1 MQKEKKVKLIA
12 AAAILSLPVL
22 LLQQDSVIFY
32 EWMIYLSLIGI
43 ISIPIS
49 STLFGKSINLQITLS
64 KIIGI
69 LVTGF
74 ITWFICVMF
83 NLPFRRL
90 TCAFVIILYAACNA
104 LIWIKQQKSK
114 KLQIVADNKPYHCFT
129 LADSKMVFL
138 NMLIKYEFMFFV
150 LFLVWVYIIGFNP
163 SAYGTEKFMDYAFLQ
178 KMLVTTKLPP
188 DDMWYAGKAINYYYG
203 GQYYAA
209 FIAKSMFLKTKA
221 EYAYNLMRAVI
232 PATMFT
238 GVFAL
243 VKQLLDDRAK
253 YSLIK
258 KENATR
264 RNMFALLS
272 AGLSV
277 FGGNGHYI
285 IYGLLQ
291 PILHVGG
298 NDSYWFPDST
308 RYIGYNPVVETD
320 QTIHEFPCYSF
331 ILGDLHA
338 HMINIMFVVL
348 LIGLLYS
355 LLKTM
360 KYAYNT
366 PEIEKFTYPQLYFIG
381 ICLGIFNWTNYWDY
395 IIYIV
400 VISVTVIMANVISK
414 KDLEHML
421 IDSVLQLAV
430 IIIIAILTALPFTLN
445 FKSVFQGVG
454 IAENH
459 SKLYQLFVLWGIPGT
474 IAILFIVEFLKNQ
487 YRQYKKI
494 KEDYIKNGSSKTKS
508 TKKKNQL
515 IKNAFKN
522 IKPNEIFIF
531 TLVCCALGLILIPEL
546 VYVRDIYESTHARAN
561 TMFKL
566 TYQAFILFSI
576 CSGYILYIFTDSR
589 KAWLKLIARIL
600 LALQI
605 LTLGYAFNAKA
616 AWFGNTYPWT
626 DRKGIYALD
635 YLDEDDFK
643 NEKSAL
649 LWLKDKAESGD
660 TTGIIAEAPGSSYT
674 ANERVSVI
682 TGLSTPAGWL
692 VHEWLWRDSYDG
704 IKDRSDDIDIIYE
717 GAKTEAQQI
726 LKKYN
731 IQYIFFGQREQE
743 KYGENA
749 KDRIKKYGNVTYQDS
764 STMIVQIF

>member
-1 MQKEKKVKLIA
+1 MQKERKAKLVVT
-12 AAAILSLPVL
+12 AAILSLPVL

-32 EWMIYLSLIGI
+32 EWMIYLSLMGV
-43 ISIPIS
+43 ISMPIS
-49 STLFGKSINLQITLS
+49 KKLFGKSENLMIPMA
-64 KIIGI
+64 KILGVMIP
-69 LVTGF
+69 GF
-74 ITWFICVMF
+74 VTWFICVMF
-83 NLPFRRL
+83 HLPFRRL

-104 LIWIKQQKSK
+104 FIWIRQKK
-114 KLQIVADNKPYHCFT
+114 VKNPQITPGNSPDHGFITADR
-129 LADSKMVFL
+129 KMVLFK
-138 NMLIKYEFMFFV
+138 MWAKYELMFFIV
-150 LFLVWVYIIGFNP
+150 FLVWVYIIGFNP

-188 DDMWYAGKAINYYYG
+188 DDMWYAGKSINYYYG

-232 PATMFT
+232 PAMMFT
-238 GVFAL
+238 CVFAL
-243 VKQLLDDRAK
+243 VKQLLDDRAG

-258 KENATR
+258 KESTNR
-264 RNMFALLS
+264 RNIFALLS

-291 PILHVGG
+291 PMLHVGG
-298 NDSYWFPDST
+298 DDGYWFPDST
-308 RYIGYNPVVETD
+308 RYIGYNPLVEND

-338 HMINIMFVVL
+338 HMINIMFVML

-360 KYAYNT
+360 KNAYNT

-395 IIYIV
+395 IIYFV
-400 VISVTVIMANVISK
+400 VISITVIMANIISK
-414 KDLEHML
+414 KDLSHIL
-421 IDSVLQLAV
+421 IDSVLQLAAIV
-430 IIIIAILTALPFTLN
+430 VIAILTALPFTLN

-459 SKLYQLFVLWGIPGT
+459 SKLYQLFVLWGIPGM

-494 KEDYIKNGSSKTKS
+494 KEDYRKNDSAKTKN

-515 IKNAFKN
+515 LKNTFKS
-522 IKPNEIFIF
+522 IRPNEMFVFI
-531 TLVCCALGLILIPEL
+531 LACCAIGLVIIPEL

-576 CSGYILYIFTDSR
+576 CSGYILYIFTDG
-589 KAWLKLIARIL
+589 KKTWLKLTARIL
-600 LALQI
+600 LVLQI
-605 LTLGYAFNAKA
+605 LTFGYAFNAKTS
-616 AWFGNTYPWT
+616 WFGSTYPWNE
-626 DRKGIYALD
+626 RKGIYALD

-649 LWLKDKAESGD
+649 LWLKDKTESGQI
-660 TTGIIAEAPGSSYT
+660 TGVIAEAPGSSYT

-704 IKDRSDDIDIIYE
+704 IKDRSDDIDTIYE
-717 GAKTEAQQI
+717 GTKAEAWKI

-731 IQYIFFGQREQE
+731 IQYIFFGQREKE
-743 KYGENA
+743 KYGEDT
-749 KDRIKKYGNVTYQDS
+749 KDKIKEYGNVIYHDS
-764 STMIVQIF
+764 SAMIVQIF